1 MTLLPA
7 PDSSLP
13 ADAELPARRQ
23 AGSAWHWQ
31 PLRGSGVPLVEQL
44 VTHVEGLVRS
54 HGLRA
59 GMRLPSVRQLA
70 QDSGVS
76 RDTVVQAY
84 DRLAALGL
92 VHSRRGAGFFVSA
105 LRNLGAP
112 QQPLE
117 AAMRVAA
124 DQPIDTPYLLRNMFQ
139 QGAVPEA
146 TGSVG
151 LLPPQ
156 WLEPEMLTAAIRSVG
171 RSAGISLSG
180 YGLPQ
185 GYGPLRQQIAAY
197 LQAQDVPVHPEHNLV
212 MVAGVTQ
219 GLDLIVRLMVRPGDV
234 VLVEDPAWFHIFGR
248 LQAVGAQ
255 VVGVPRGP
263 GGPDIAAL
271 QALAAQHKPRLFIL
285 NTAVHNPTGQTLS
298 AGVAHALL
306 KVAEEHDFQL
316 VEDDTYADFHPGQP
330 VRLAALDRLQRVLLV
345 GGYAK
350 TLAGSLRVGYIAAHA
365 DRLQQLVDLKL
376 LAGLTT
382 PQLGEM
388 VVHRILSEGQY
399 RRHVER
405 LRARVDKARA
415 QCLRRVEALGW
426 QVPQEPQAGMFVWAD
441 CGMDSELLARRAAE
455 QGLLMAPGVLFSP
468 RQVPGSMLRLSVP
481 LAQHAPAW
489 ELMARLVAQE
499 RRR

>member
-13 ADAELPARRQ
+13 ADAELPPRRQ

-330 VRLAALDRLQRVLLV
+330 VRLATLDRLRRVILI
-345 GGYAK
+345 GGFSK
-350 TLAGSLRVGYIAAHA
+350 TLAGSLRVGYLAAA
-365 DRLQQLVDLKL
+365 PERLRALTDAKL
-376 LAGLTT
+376 LSGLTS
-382 PQLGEM
+382 PELGER
-388 VVHRILSEGQY
+388 VVHRILAEGQY
-399 RRHVER
+399 RKHVLRLRER
-405 LRARVDKARA
+405 LDSTRHR
-415 QCLRRVEALGW
+415 CLRLVESLGLRLH
-426 QVPQEPQAGMFVWAD
+426 QEPLAGMFVWVD
-441 CGMDSELLARRAAE
+441 TGQDTEVLARKAAG
-455 QGLLMAPGVLFSP
+455 QGLLLAPGVLFSADQQP
-468 RQVPGSMLRLSVP
+468 STMLRLPVSLADEPATLQVLSAL
-481 LAQHAPAW
+481 LAQ
-489 ELMARLVAQE
+489 
-499 RRR
+499 

>member
-1 MTLLPA
+1 MTLSPA

-13 ADAELPARRQ
+13 ADAELPPRRQ

-44 VTHVEGLVRS
+44 VTHVEGMVRS

-84 DRLAALGL
+84 DRLTALGL

-117 AAMRVAA
+117 AEMRVAA

-330 VRLAALDRLQRVLLV
+330 VRLAALDRLQR

-415 QCLRRVEALGW
+415 QCLRRVEVLGW

>member
-1 MTLLPA
+1 
-7 PDSSLP
+7 
-13 ADAELPARRQ
+13 
-23 AGSAWHWQ
+23 
-31 PLRGSGVPLVEQL
+31 LRGSGVPLVEQL

-92 VHSRRGAGFFVSA
+92 VHSRRGAGFVSA

-185 GYGPLRQQIAAY
+185 GYGPLRQQIAA
-197 LQAQDVPVHPEHNLV
+197 
-212 MVAGVTQ
+212 
-219 GLDLIVRLMVRPGDV
+219 ICRP
-234 VLVEDPAWFHIFGR
+234 R
-248 LQAVGAQ
+248 TC
-255 VVGVPRGP
+255 RCT
-263 GGPDIAAL
+263 
-271 QALAAQHKPRLFIL
+271 R
-285 NTAVHNPTGQTLS
+285 S
-298 AGVAHALL
+298 
-306 KVAEEHDFQL
+306 
-316 VEDDTYADFHPGQP
+316 
-330 VRLAALDRLQRVLLV
+330 
-345 GGYAK
+345 
-350 TLAGSLRVGYIAAHA
+350 
-365 DRLQQLVDLKL
+365 
-376 LAGLTT
+376 TT
-382 PQLGEM
+382 
-388 VVHRILSEGQY
+388 
-399 RRHVER
+399 
-405 LRARVDKARA
+405 
-415 QCLRRVEALGW
+415 W
-426 QVPQEPQAGMFVWAD
+426 
-441 CGMDSELLARRAAE
+441 
-455 QGLLMAPGVLFSP
+455 
-468 RQVPGSMLRLSVP
+468 
-481 LAQHAPAW
+481 
-489 ELMARLVAQE
+489 
-499 RRR
+499 

>member
-1 MTLLPA
+1 MTLLTATASEVSESVHDAA
-7 PDSSLP
+7 PS
-13 ADAELPARRQ
+13 RR
-23 AGSAWHWQ
+23 GSGWQWQ

-44 VTHVEGLVRS
+44 VGHVEGLVRG

-70 QDSGVS
+70 EGSGVS

-84 DRLAALGL
+84 DRLVAMGL

-105 LRNLGAP
+105 QRSVDALEP
-112 QQPLE
+112 SFQLE
-117 AAMRVAA
+117 APAA
-124 DQPIDTPYLLRNMFQ
+124 LERAIDTPFLLRSMFQ
-139 QGAVPEA
+139 QGANPEA
-146 TGSVG
+146 SGNAG

-156 WLEPEMLTAAIRSVG
+156 WLDPEMLTGAIRSVG

-180 YGLPQ
+180 YGVAQ
-185 GYGPLRQQIAAY
+185 GYAPLRQQIAAH
-197 LQAQDVPVHPEHNLV
+197 LQAQDVPAHPEHNLLT
-212 MVAGVTQ
+212 VAGVTQ
-219 GLDLIVRLMVRPGDV
+219 GLDLIVRLLVRPGDV
-234 VLVEDPAWFHIFGR
+234 VFVDDPAWFLIFGR

-271 QALAAQHKPRLFIL
+271 QTLAAQHKPRLFIA
-285 NTAVHNPTGQTLS
+285 NTAVHNPTGHTLS

-306 KVAEEHDFQL
+306 KVAEEHDFLL

-350 TLAGSLRVGYIAAHA
+350 TLAGSLRVGYIAAQA

-376 LAGLTT
+376 LAGLTS

-426 QVPQEPQAGMFVWAD
+426 RVLQEPQAGMFVWAD

-455 QGLLMAPGVLFSP
+455 HGLLLAPGVLFSP
-468 RQVPGSMLRLSVP
+468 RQAQGRMLRLSVP
-481 LAQHAPAW
+481 LAQYPSAW
-489 ELMARLVAQE
+489 ELLARLTAQE
-499 RRR
+499 RRS